1 MERTHV
7 TVDNRANNLGAPQT
21 SWTRRDTL
29 KISWALQCVAVIH
42 DNIRYLHNIPEITFG
57 TPGRAQQE
65 NTTCYLTRKHS
76 RSNNLI
82 AIKLLDRH
90 SYFLDITYIE
100 NSRYPEIDQ
109 NEI

>member
-42 DNIRYLHNIPEITFG
+42 DNIRYLHNIPEMHECYTFFFD
-57 TPGRAQQE
+57 
-65 NTTCYLTRKHS
+65 L
-76 RSNNLI
+76 
-82 AIKLLDRH
+82 
-90 SYFLDITYIE
+90 SY
-100 NSRYPEIDQ
+100 SS
-109 NEI
+109 